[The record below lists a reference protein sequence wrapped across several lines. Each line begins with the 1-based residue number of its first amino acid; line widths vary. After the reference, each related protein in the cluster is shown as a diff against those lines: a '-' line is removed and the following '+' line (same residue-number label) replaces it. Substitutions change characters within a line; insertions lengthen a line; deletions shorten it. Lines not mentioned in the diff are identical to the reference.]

1 MVAADFFTN
10 FVWFLKIKVWGLFIF
25 DSFFNQRVN
34 PKDFKSCS
42 KTQNPNFDSSMG
54 SCIKCFFMMIYVIID
69 GFKKGNSM
77 NPCLCKFP
85 KVGL

>member
-1 MVAADFFTN
+1 MELGWMVAIDFFTN

-42 KTQNPNFDSSMG
+42 KKLKILILILAWVLALNVF
-54 SCIKCFFMMIYVIID
+54 
-69 GFKKGNSM
+69 
-77 NPCLCKFP
+77 L
-85 KVGL
+85 